1 MGDGSTTLMER
12 GQCLVGLFVFLC
24 VAGGIGWVRARRAG
38 GVAGDGRRWEMPWR
52 TLVGG
57 MVLSFGFAVVVL
69 YAPGFLA
76 KVQFAVDQ
84 LLAFTK
90 AGAGMVFGN
99 LAGMDAPVVDPASG
113 AVMPQ
118 VARVGSIVAF
128 VVLPT
133 ILFVST
139 LTAILYHTGVLTL
152 VVHGL
157 AWVMTKTVR
166 CSGAEAMSTAANIFV
181 GQTEAPL
188 LIRPFLAG
196 ATRSELMV
204 IMVGGFANIATGVL
218 VVYAEVLGPFIK
230 DIGGHLAA
238 ACFISAPVTLVV
250 GKLLMPETGRPETGG
265 TETGGAMRFKVEKID
280 ANLIDAAT
288 RGTSEGLL
296 LALNVGAMLVAFTAL
311 VALLNAVYGGA
322 WGWAG
327 VEGATLERHLGYL
340 LAPVAWLCGVSW
352 SEAPLVGQLL
362 AKKTVLNEF
371 LAYLDMGA
379 ILTANPEAL
388 SERSR
393 LLTAYALCGFA
404 NVASIGI
411 QVGGIS
417 VLAPTRRADLS
428 RLGAVA
434 MVGGFLATCI
444 GACVVGLVV

>member
-1 MGDGSTTLMER
+1 MER
-12 GQCLVGLFVFLC
+12 GQCLLGLVVFLT
-24 VAGGIGWVRARRAG
+24 VAAGVGMVRARRH
-38 GVAGDGRRWEMPWR
+38 GDRWVMPWR
-52 TLVGG
+52 TVVGG
-57 MVLSFGFAVVVL
+57 LVLSFGFAVAVL
-69 YAPGFLA
+69 YAPGFL
-76 KVQFAVDQ
+76 KGVQFAVNQ
-84 LLAFTK
+84 LLGFTE
-90 AGAGMVFGN
+90 AGAKMVFGN

-113 AVMPQ
+113 AMMPQ

-139 LTAILYHTGVLTL
+139 LTAICYHTGLLTL

-157 AWVMTKTVR
+157 AWVMKKTIG
-166 CSGAEAMSTAANIFV
+166 CSGAEALSTAANIFV

-188 LIRPFLAG
+188 LIKPFLAG

-230 DIGGHLAA
+230 DVGGHLAA
-238 ACFISAPVTLVV
+238 ACFISAPVTLII
-250 GKLLMPETGRPETGG
+250 GKLLLPESGRPETGG
-265 TETGGAMRFKVEKID
+265 AMSFKVERVD
-280 ANLIDAAT
+280 ANLIDAAA

-311 VALLNAVYGGA
+311 IALLNAVYGGA
-322 WGWAG
+322 FGLVG
-327 VEGATLERHLGYL
+327 IEGASLEKHVGYL
-340 LAPVAWLCGVSW
+340 MAPVAWLCGVSW
-352 SEAPLVGQLL
+352 SEAPFVGQLL

-379 ILTANPEAL
+379 ALTANPAAL

-417 VLAPTRRADLS
+417 VLAPGRRADLS

-434 MVGGFLATCI
+434 MLGGFLATCV
-444 GACVVGLVV
+444 GACVVGMVV